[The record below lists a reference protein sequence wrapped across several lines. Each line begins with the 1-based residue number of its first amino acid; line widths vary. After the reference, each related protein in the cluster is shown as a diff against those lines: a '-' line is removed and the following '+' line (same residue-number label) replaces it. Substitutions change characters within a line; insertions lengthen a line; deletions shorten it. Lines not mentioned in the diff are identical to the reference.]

1 MALVIAQMWRL
12 AGFVHRGNRALAIVT
27 RKELRVRKWAL
38 DSIAGRRAA
47 GDGFHQLMRLSGLG
61 LIVRRVARI
70 RRGRIIV
77 ASVIVAAMP
86 PPALAHHEPG
96 IILLAWSG
104 HFCRNA
110 TVAHCV
116 LSVSRHPPGNDDA
129 DLCGFQSAGRA
140 DFLS

>member
-1 MALVIAQMWRL
+1 MAVAS
-12 AGFVHRGNRALAIVT
+12 FEHRGNLVPAMITA
-27 RKELRVRKWAL
+27 KETTGTQMGARQHSR
-38 DSIAGRRAA
+38 RRAA
-47 GDGFHQLMRLSGLG
+47 GDGFHQLMRSSGLG

-70 RRGRIIV
+70 GRGRIMV
-77 ASVIVAAMP
+77 ASVIVAAM

-129 DLCGFQSAGRA
+129 DLGGFQSAGRA